1 MHFNCFLKHLKHFYQ
16 TTIIFRWLSLL
27 VCSVWLY
34 YILSLSLPI
43 ETKATAT
50 YYQNNEMY
58 LTGRLIYVGSSTGY
72 NPVDNLNGETH
83 RIYLNG
89 EAERNLAKDPYLTNM
104 CTETVEGWI
113 DSGYEISIPY
123 SDRLHVSQTLYTAN
137 NGTRS
142 GTAYYD
148 VEVETIQTNLLYRPD
163 RNNTYIT
170 LVVCG
175 LILLSIWCVIKGVR
189 NH

>member
-1 MHFNCFLKHLKHFYQ
+1 MCSNLYHKSGTTYFRLIISGNCLLRFALLLLLSFGLLK
-16 TTIIFRWLSLL
+16 LL
-27 VCSVWLY
+27 
-34 YILSLSLPI
+34 PTEI
-43 ETKATAT
+43 EATAT

-58 LTGRLIYVGSSTGY
+58 LTGKLIYMGSSTGY
-72 NPVDNLNGETH
+72 EPVDNLDGEVH

-89 EAERNLAKDPYLTNM
+89 EAERNLAIDPYITNM

-123 SDRLHVSQTLYTAN
+123 SDRLNVSQTLYTAN

-163 RNNTYIT
+163 RNDTYIT